1 VIKYKQIVKWQTEEV
16 LSKIHINFRVS
27 YLRDYIMPRFLDEL
41 TQFTLAQVLQKN
53 MSAVLNQLYT
63 DGDALDQIIE
73 QLKSKDMG
81 TLDFILEVF
90 RQVRYSVGMTHENR
104 EKIITSLVSRNLFDV
119 LMPLIDCP
127 INIRDTK

>member
-1 VIKYKQIVKWQTEEV
+1 
-16 LSKIHINFRVS
+16 
-27 YLRDYIMPRFLDEL
+27 MPRFLDEL

>member
-1 VIKYKQIVKWQTEEV
+1 M
-16 LSKIHINFRVS
+16 NFRVS

-53 MSAVLNQLYT
+53 MSAVLNQLHL
-63 DGDALDQIIE
+63 DDSALDQIME
-73 QLKSKDMG
+73 QLQKKDIG

-119 LMPLIDCP
+119 LMPLIDSP
-127 INIRDTK
+127 IDMTND